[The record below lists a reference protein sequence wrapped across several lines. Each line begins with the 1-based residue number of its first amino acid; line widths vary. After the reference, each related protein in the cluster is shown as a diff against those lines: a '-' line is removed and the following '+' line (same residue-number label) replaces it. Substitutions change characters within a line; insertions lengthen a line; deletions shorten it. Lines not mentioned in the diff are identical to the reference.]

1 MIKEDF
7 RKKIDE
13 EISIIEE
20 QSEFLIDE
28 LKYFRNIITNENR
41 DYIYEDIEALRSTL
55 TKLKNYLSKIYLKK
69 EELENVW
76 SNFIN

>member
-1 MIKEDF
+1 MTKEDF

-13 EISIIEE
+13 EILIIEE

-41 DYIYEDIEALRSTL
+41 DYIYEDIEALKGTL
-55 TKLKNYLSKIYLKK
+55 INLKKFLSKTHIKRRY
-69 EELENVW
+69 
-76 SNFIN
+76 

>member
-1 MIKEDF
+1 MTKEDF

-41 DYIYEDIEALRSTL
+41 DYIYEDIEALKGSL
-55 TKLKNYLSKIYLKK
+55 INLKKFLSKTHIKRRY
-69 EELENVW
+69 
-76 SNFIN
+76 

>member
-1 MIKEDF
+1 MTKEDF

-41 DYIYEDIEALRSTL
+41 DYIYEDIEALKETL
-55 TKLKNYLSKIYLKK
+55 INLKKFLSKTHIKRRY
-69 EELENVW
+69 
-76 SNFIN
+76 

>member
-1 MIKEDF
+1 MTKEDF

-13 EISIIEE
+13 EILIIEE

-41 DYIYEDIEALRSTL
+41 DYIYEDIESLKETL
-55 TKLKNYLSKIYLKK
+55 MNLKKFLSKTHIKRR
-69 EELENVW
+69 N
-76 SNFIN
+76 

>member
-1 MIKEDF
+1 MTKEDF

-13 EISIIEE
+13 EIAIIEE

-41 DYIYEDIEALRSTL
+41 DYIYEDIEALKETL
-55 TKLKNYLSKIYLKK
+55 INLKKFLSKTHIKRRY
-69 EELENVW
+69 
-76 SNFIN
+76 

>member
-1 MIKEDF
+1 MTKEDF

-13 EISIIEE
+13 EILIIEE

-41 DYIYEDIEALRSTL
+41 DYIYEDIEALKETL
-55 TKLKNYLSKIYLKK
+55 INLKKFLSKKHIKRRY
-69 EELENVW
+69 
-76 SNFIN
+76 

>member
-1 MIKEDF
+1 MTKDDF

-41 DYIYEDIEALRSTL
+41 DYIYEDIEALKGTL
-55 TKLKNYLSKIYLKK
+55 MNLKKFLSKNSY
-69 EELENVW
+69 
-76 SNFIN
+76 

>member
-1 MIKEDF
+1 MTKDDF

-41 DYIYEDIEALRSTL
+41 DYIYEDIEALKGTL
-55 TKLKNYLSKIYLKK
+55 MNLKKFLSKTHIKRRY
-69 EELENVW
+69 
-76 SNFIN
+76 

>member
-1 MIKEDF
+1 VNKKGTRMTKEDF

-20 QSEFLIDE
+20 QSEFLVDE

-41 DYIYEDIEALRSTL
+41 DYIYEDIETL
-55 TKLKNYLSKIYLKK
+55 KETLMNLKKFLSKTHIKRRY
-69 EELENVW
+69 
-76 SNFIN
+76 

>member
-1 MIKEDF
+1 MTKDDF

-41 DYIYEDIEALRSTL
+41 DYIYEDIESLKVTL
-55 TKLKNYLSKIYLKK
+55 MNLKKFLSKTHIKRRY
-69 EELENVW
+69 
-76 SNFIN
+76 